1 VSLLQHNW
9 SQSRSIS
16 ATVMLSA
23 TPSPQVEVAAAARSE
38 PKCAKTS
45 ARQLPDLCDA
55 DRVFRMLE
63 LLGGLSLVTDI
74 GTGSPL
80 EESLKRCLV
89 ATRLAR
95 KLGCT
100 DSEVSDVLY
109 TALLQHLGCT
119 AYAHEV
125 AKVWGDDVVT
135 TRVNFLSSSGEPKDM
150 WRLWIPGAARATG
163 RSKARVLATTVVTAG
178 RMDSEGRAAT
188 CEVARSASQ
197 GLRLPQPVQD
207 GLSHMFA
214 MWNGKGFPNTS
225 GETIPLTARIMQV
238 AFTAVMFALHA
249 NTEVAIAE
257 VRRRARGQLDPK
269 IADLLIEQ
277 ADELLSDLEEVDAY
291 QAVLDA
297 EPAPVRRVEKAELAN
312 VARTFGNLV
321 DLKSPWLHGHSS
333 GVGDLAAAAAGML
346 GMREHMDTVRIA
358 GYLHD
363 LGRVGVS
370 SAIWDK
376 AGPLSTTERDQVRLH
391 AYHSERILD
400 RIPPLT
406 ALAKLAGQHHEHCD
420 GSGYHR
426 GATAAQLSMPSRV
439 LACADTYRRLIEDR
453 PYRRALAPMR
463 AADRLE
469 ADAKAGRLDTDATA
483 AVIEAAGLSR
493 RVRRPRP
500 ADLTERQVE
509 VLRLVSRGL
518 SNADIAA
525 QLVLSRRTVE
535 HHVQDIYLKI
545 GVSTRAGAAMFA
557 MQHGLVDQSH

>member
-1 VSLLQHNW
+1 V
-9 SQSRSIS
+9 
-16 ATVMLSA
+16 
-23 TPSPQVEVAAAARSE
+23 
-38 PKCAKTS
+38 
-45 ARQLPDLCDA
+45 DLCDA
-55 DRVFRMLE
+55 DRVLRLLE

-95 KLGCT
+95 NIGCT

-135 TRVNFLSSSGEPKDM
+135 TRVNFLSSSGEPKDI
-150 WRLWIPGAARATG
+150 WRLWIPGAAKATG

-178 RMDSEGRAAT
+178 RMDAEGRAAT
-188 CEVARSASQ
+188 CEVARGASQ
-197 GLRLPQPVQD
+197 GLGLPEPVQD

-214 MWNGKGFPNTS
+214 MWNGKGFPTTA
-225 GETIPLTARIMQV
+225 GTAIPPAARIMQV

-249 NTEVAIAE
+249 NTDVAIAE
-257 VRRRARGQLDPK
+257 VRRRAGGQLDSN

-277 ADELLSDLEEVDAY
+277 ADELLADLDEVDAY

-297 EPAPVRRVEKAELAN
+297 EPTPVRRVAKAELAN
-312 VARTFGNLV
+312 VARIFGNLV

-333 GVGDLAAAAAGML
+333 GVGDLAAAGAGML
-346 GMREHMDTVRIA
+346 GLREHMDTIRIA

-376 AGPLSTTERDQVRLH
+376 AGPLSTTERDQARLH

-406 ALAKLAGQHHEHCD
+406 TLAKLAGQHHERCD

-453 PYRRALAPMR
+453 PYRRALAPAR

-469 ADAKAGRLDTDATA
+469 AEAKAGRLDTDAAA
-483 AVIEAAGLSR
+483 AVIEAAGLR
-493 RVRRPRP
+493 RRARRPRP
-500 ADLTERQVE
+500 ASLTERQVE

-518 SNADIAA
+518 SNADIAE
-525 QLVLSRRTVE
+525 QLVLSRRTAE

-557 MQHGLVDQSH
+557 MQHGLLDQSG

>member
-1 VSLLQHNW
+1 
-9 SQSRSIS
+9 
-16 ATVMLSA
+16 
-23 TPSPQVEVAAAARSE
+23 
-38 PKCAKTS
+38 
-45 ARQLPDLCDA
+45 
-55 DRVFRMLE
+55 VFRLLE

-89 ATRLAR
+89 ASRLAR
-95 KLGCT
+95 TIGCE
-100 DSEVSDVLY
+100 DSEVSDMLY

-119 AYAHEV
+119 AYAHE
-125 AKVWGDDVVT
+125 AARVWGDDIIT
-135 TRVNFLSSSGEPKDM
+135 TRMNFLSSSGEPKDL
-150 WRLWIPGAARATG
+150 WQVWIPGVAEATG
-163 RSKARVLATTVVTAG
+163 RSKARVLATTVVSAR
-178 RMDSEGRAAT
+178 RMNTEGTAAT

-197 GLRLPQPVQD
+197 GLRLPESVQD
-207 GLSHMFA
+207 GLSQMFA
-214 MWNGKGFPNTS
+214 MWNGKGFPDTA
-225 GETIPLTARIMQV
+225 GEAIPLAARIMQV

-249 NTEVAIAE
+249 NTDVAVAE
-257 VRRRARGQLDPK
+257 VRRRAGTQLDPQL
-269 IADLLIEQ
+269 ADVLVDRP
-277 ADELLSDLEEVDAY
+277 DELLGDLDEIDAY

-297 EPAPVRRVEKAELAN
+297 EPAPLRRVEAAELTE

-321 DLKSPWLHGHSS
+321 DLKSPWLHGHSAA
-333 GVGDLAAAAAGML
+333 VGDLAAAATGIVGL
-346 GMREHMDTVRIA
+346 RDEVDTVRVA

-376 AGPLSTTERDQVRLH
+376 AGPLSTAERDQARLH
-391 AYHSERILD
+391 AYHSERILA

-406 ALAKLAGQHHEHCD
+406 HLAALAGQHHERCD

-439 LACADTYRRLIEDR
+439 LACADAYRNMIEDR
-453 PYRRALAPMR
+453 PHRRAIAAGR

-469 ADAKAGRLDTDATA
+469 AEAGAGKLDPTA
-483 AVIEAAGLSR
+483 AGAVIEAAGLRRASR
-493 RVRRPRP
+493 RSRP

-518 SNADIAA
+518 SNAEIAE

-545 GVSTRAGAAMFA
+545 GASTRAGAAMFA
-557 MQHGLVDQSH
+557 MQHGLL